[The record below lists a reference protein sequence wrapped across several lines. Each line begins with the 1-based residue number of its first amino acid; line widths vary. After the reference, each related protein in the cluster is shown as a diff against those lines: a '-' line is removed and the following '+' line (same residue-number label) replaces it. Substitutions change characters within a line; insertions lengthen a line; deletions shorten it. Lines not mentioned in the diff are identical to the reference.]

1 MSASYKELRS
11 SARALALTLLFDA
24 PAERDLISDVLLL
37 GLELEKIRDIASEPM
52 IAMIR
57 LQWWRDLLET
67 GALPEGAPPLASRLI
82 QHSKLD
88 KPSLIAAIE
97 ATQASLQM
105 PPAAVSWD
113 ALLLSI
119 SRSLGWAYDEELLK
133 QLGHN
138 MTALYAGEG
147 QAALTFLDDA
157 DIKKASPKS
166 HGFFRLLHYL
176 MTRQLTTSTDGD
188 HWLVMRYLW
197 CILR

>member
-1 MSASYKELRS
+1 MSASCQRVAQL
-11 SARALALTLLFDA
+11 SACLALTLLFDA
-24 PAERDLISDVLLL
+24 PAERDLISDVLL
-37 GLELEKIRDIASEPM
+37 GLELEKFEILHQEPM

-82 QHSKLD
+82 QHKRLD

-119 SRSLGWAYDEELLK
+119 SRSLGWAYDEALLI

-147 QAALTFLDDA
+147 PWHLHFLLGR
-157 DIKKASPKS
+157 ISKKASPKS

-176 MTRQLTTSTDGD
+176 VTRQLTTSTDGD

-197 CILR
+197 RILR